1 MSESKFTYPKC
12 PYCKKEYQDGVM
24 EYDLMNGQIIE
35 YDVNGVLISQFEYER
50 NIESKYDKK

>member
-1 MSESKFTYPKC
+1 MDK
-12 PYCKKEYQDGVM
+12 M

-50 NIESKYDKK
+50 NIESKYDKKLI

>member
-1 MSESKFTYPKC
+1 MDNMK
-12 PYCKKEYQDGVM
+12 
-24 EYDLMNGQIIE
+24 YDLMDGQRIE